1 MSEKL
6 NKKGL
11 ERLWDKILLLAD
23 YIQGKISALEKSMP
37 EQAKNGKLTIQK
49 NGTEVQTFS
58 ANQGT
63 DATANI
69 LVPTISNSA
78 AVTQTGQMALDATEK
93 NASIE
98 GTLAHQIAQVNGN
111 LTVESGRN
119 ILVNASCTGGTT
131 QTYTISND
139 SVSNYRNLLFML
151 VTSGVTLA
159 SNVLDKNLF
168 KSGQTQRVFWYD
180 LSYLY
185 YVDATYI
192 SDTQIQLQAVFPSS
206 VTLGFVIVGFN

>member
-98 GTLAHQIAQVNGN
+98 GTLAHQIAQVNG
-111 LTVESGRN
+111 S
-119 ILVNASCTGGTT
+119 
-131 QTYTISND
+131 
-139 SVSNYRNLLFML
+139 
-151 VTSGVTLA
+151 
-159 SNVLDKNLF
+159 
-168 KSGQTQRVFWYD
+168 
-180 LSYLY
+180 LSAWEL
-185 YVDATYI
+185 I
-192 SDTQIQLQAVFPSS
+192 GSS
-206 VTLGFVIVGFN
+206 VGKAPVTFEADIYSEITCICQIPVSGTSDIYQIPTIVLGSTEKIFSHGNSGYKAIGTFFVNIYASSTSIRIQYAEANSGDVTNQANFSVYGR